1 MVTTRLF
8 EEPIEAVE
16 SSEQTQVPLATR
28 LLYCIGASL
37 VAIVPSVA
45 TTYSGL
51 QIARF
56 FRTLTDAESARA
68 TRILGN
74 LSVYNMPL
82 IFALGVSALL
92 AFGIGIALATDS
104 QRRKA
109 SVGLPF
115 AIGVPIL
122 GVTPAVLLWWVES
135 TMLEVLAGKQINT
148 PPTVV
153 AETISNLLFWAI
165 AASMVAPALIF
176 ICAIVS
182 LCIPAR
188 LRMNTLSMPRAFVWG
203 AVGMLLLVLAGVFF
217 ALI

>member
-1 MVTTRLF
+1 MVTRLF

-16 SSEQTQVPLATR
+16 SSDHAQVPIATR
-28 LLYCIGASL
+28 LFYCIGASM
-37 VAIVPSVA
+37 VAIIPSVA

-56 FRTLTDAESARA
+56 FRTLTDAESATAR
-68 TRILGN
+68 RILGN
-74 LSVYNMPL
+74 LSVFNMPV

-104 QRRKA
+104 RRRQA

-122 GVTPAVLLWWVES
+122 GATPVVLLWWAQT
-135 TMLEVLAGKQINT
+135 TMLDVLAGKHINT

-153 AETISNLLFWAI
+153 AQTISNLLFWAI
-165 AASMVAPALIF
+165 AASMAAPALIF
-176 ICAIVS
+176 ICAVVS
-182 LCIPAR
+182 LCIPTR

-203 AVGMLLLVLAGVFF
+203 GVGMLLLVFAGVYFT
-217 ALI
+217 LI